1 MFLVSNALK
10 EIVIYN
16 RLFKAEPIFLQK
28 NAQSIIIL
36 TKVIYKL

>member
-16 RLFKAEPIFLQK
+16 RLFKAEPTFLQK
-28 NAQSIIIL
+28 MLNL
-36 TKVIYKL
+36 